1 MEQQRYL
8 IDTNA
13 AIDYLGNKLPLSG
26 MSFMNVL
33 IDAVPIISII
43 TKIEVLGFVMPG
55 EHNKLL
61 LDFINDCSVLAL
73 SNDIADECII
83 IRKVHKTKL
92 PDAIIAATAL
102 VNNLTLITRNISD
115 FKNIEDLKVINPHE
129 V

>member
-26 MSFMNVL
+26 MSFMNLL

-73 SNDIADECII
+73 SNDIADEYII

-92 PDAIIAATAL
+92 PIRLLLPPLLLIILHLSPAIFPTSKI
-102 VNNLTLITRNISD
+102 
-115 FKNIEDLKVINPHE
+115 LKT
-129 V
+129 

>member
-1 MEQQRYL
+1 M
-8 IDTNA
+8 
-13 AIDYLGNKLPLSG
+13 
-26 MSFMNVL
+26 
-33 IDAVPIISII
+33 
-43 TKIEVLGFVMPG
+43 
-55 EHNKLL
+55 
-61 LDFINDCSVLAL
+61 AL